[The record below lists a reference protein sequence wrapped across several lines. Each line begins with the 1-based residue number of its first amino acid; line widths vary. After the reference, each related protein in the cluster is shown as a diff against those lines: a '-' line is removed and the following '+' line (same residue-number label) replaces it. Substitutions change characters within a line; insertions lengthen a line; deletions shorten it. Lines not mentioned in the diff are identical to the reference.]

1 MGSRGRPYRTV
12 VLEGFEVLIGKGD
25 EENDHLTFDVAAPA
39 DFWLHVAG
47 GTPGSHVVIRNPEK
61 LDALPPPV
69 VARAAGLAAWFS
81 KARRRR
87 QVDVHLCHVADVRK
101 RRGALP
107 GEVELRRW
115 QRVRVRP
122 LRIDEA
128 GEG

>member
-1 MGSRGRPYRTV
+1 MASKGRPYRTV
-12 VLEGFEVLIGKGD
+12 VLDGFEVLIGKGD
-25 EENDHLTFDVAAPA
+25 EENDHLTFDVAAPG

-47 GTPGSHVVIRNPEK
+47 GTPGSHLVVRNPEK

-69 VARAAGLAAWFS
+69 VARAASLAAWYS

-87 QVDVHLCHVADVRK
+87 QVDVHLCQVADVRK
-101 RRGALP
+101 RRGAPP

-122 LRIDEA
+122 APIDET
-128 GEG
+128 GEA